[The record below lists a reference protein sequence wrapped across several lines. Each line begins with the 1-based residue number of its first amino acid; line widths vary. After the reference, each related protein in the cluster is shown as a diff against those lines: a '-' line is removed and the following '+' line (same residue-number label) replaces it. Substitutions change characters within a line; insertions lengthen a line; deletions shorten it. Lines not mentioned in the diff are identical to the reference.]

1 LMLRQIAGTERHR
14 RIAHAN
20 RDLTTA
26 NAWFSVN
33 TDQVFDSRLHVGRE
47 RFICTDPVSI

>member
-1 LMLRQIAGTERHR
+1 LWQIAGAERHR

-33 TDQVFDSRLHVGRE
+33 TDQVFDSRPHGGRE
-47 RFICTDPVSI
+47 CFIGTDPVSI